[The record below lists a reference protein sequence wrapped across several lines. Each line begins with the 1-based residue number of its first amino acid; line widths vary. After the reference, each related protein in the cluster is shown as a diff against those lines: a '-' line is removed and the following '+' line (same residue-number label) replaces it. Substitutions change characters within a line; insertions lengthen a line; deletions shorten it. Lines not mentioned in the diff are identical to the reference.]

1 MQAERDVP
9 ARYHQPVELHEI
21 GDRTYTLHFEF
32 FDQQIGV
39 ILGGKD
45 VVVIDTRSTPVQAQ
59 EIVDAVRTLTRDPVS
74 IVIDTHWH
82 WDHTFGNS
90 VFRPAS
96 IWGHA
101 KVVDRLQRQ
110 GQETIEKAAG
120 WQPDIADDLR
130 KVVID
135 PPDQTFAE
143 EATVEAGDR
152 ELRLTF
158 LGRGHTNTDIA
169 IEVLGADVLFAG
181 DLLEEG
187 ATPSFGDSYPLE
199 WPDTVERLLPLATGA
214 VVPGHGAIGDRAF
227 VEAQLGEFRAIE
239 SLARRVDAGELD
251 IEAAIKASPYSPET
265 SRDPLERALAQLR
278 GELD

>member
-1 MQAERDVP
+1 MAWN
-9 ARYHQPVELHEI
+9 EI
-21 GDRTYTLHFEF
+21 GDRVFTWRFEF
-32 FDQQIGV
+32 FDQQIGL
-39 ILGGKD
+39 ILGGRD

-59 EIVDAVRTLTRDPVS
+59 EIVELVRELTRDPVS

-101 KVVDRLQRQ
+101 RVPGRLRAQ
-110 GQETIEKAAG
+110 GQETIEEAAG
-120 WQPDIADDLR
+120 WVPAIADDLR

-135 PPDQTFAE
+135 PPDRTFDDTV
-143 EATVEAGDR
+143 TVEAGDR
-152 ELRLTF
+152 ELRLTY
-158 LGRGHTNTDIA
+158 LGRGHTDTDVA
-169 IEVLGADVLFAG
+169 IEVVGANVLFAG

-187 ATPSFGDSYPLE
+187 ASPSFGDSYPLE
-199 WPDTVERLLPLATGA
+199 WPATVEGLLPLATGA

-227 VEAQLGEFRAIE
+227 VESQLADLRANAA
-239 SLARRVDAGELD
+239 LAERVHAGQLELD
-251 IEAAIKASPYSPET
+251 AAIAASPYP
-265 SRDPLERALAQLR
+265 RDSAREPLERALEQLR